1 MENKIPTTEELNTKM
16 LNAIDYQFVFG
27 GDNLELKK
35 KMAAENCKN
44 LAIEFVK
51 LHVEAALKEA
61 SEKAIIDYDI
71 GGYSFV
77 SKQSILNSY
86 PLTNIK

>member
-61 SEKAIIDYDI
+61 SEKAKTNVISEYEVIID
-71 GGYSFV
+71 
-77 SKQSILNSY
+77 KKSILNSY

>member
-1 MENKIPTTEELNTKM
+1 M
-16 LNAIDYQFVFG
+16 
-27 GDNLELKK
+27 
-35 KMAAENCKN
+35 KN
-44 LAIEFVK
+44 LPTAEEFIEQTYSFVPFELDQITELMQEFAK
-51 LHVEAALKEA
+51 IHVEAVLKEA